1 MVLVY
6 FMPCYKNYLLLRGS
20 SIKNIPQIRTNT
32 TDRKKKSVRSHFGPK
47 TGKTGFTMKL
57 KKKIRSIWKP
67 KIVRMSSVEFVL
79 GRKILFQFKRKEF
92 YIPSEKVAWRAG
104 SFGTCAHMY
113 FQLKHVRELPKH
125 VATNGH
131 RIPDVIASQANNWEQ
146 ENFNAFPTQPAPS
159 TRQITQRLLY
169 F

>member
-1 MVLVY
+1 MSESS
-6 FMPCYKNYLLLRGS
+6 RSQHGS
-20 SIKNIPQIRTNT
+20 SIKNISQIRTNT
-32 TDRKKKSVRSHFGPK
+32 KSVRSHFGPK

-57 KKKIRSIWKP
+57 KKISDQSESP
-67 KIVRMSSVEFVL
+67 KTYQCRQLKLCSAVKFFFSSNGKNFTFHRKKLL
-79 GRKILFQFKRKEF
+79 GGLALLE
-92 YIPSEKVAWRAG
+92 
-104 SFGTCAHMY
+104 HMY

-131 RIPDVIASQANNWEQ
+131 RMPDVIASTGLQANRKILMPFQ
-146 ENFNAFPTQPAPS
+146 LTQPAPS